1 MHSKK
6 IPIINSSKNKK
17 NLIKKLKSI
26 GMANEKD
33 VLNINSSR
41 NNMKLADFIWAI
53 ILSLIFMYGGSLMG
67 SLATVP
73 LFLALRNIPLFFNN
87 KDLLSL
93 LITLFSFAFI
103 SLLVFFRVKVI
114 EKRSFSS
121 IGFNKNNWLKKYSL
135 GFLIGLAMMSIIV
148 LILFPFGYITV
159 EKNPIQPVGIS
170 AIASVLV
177 ILFGW
182 IIQGATEEIVT
193 RGWLLNVLSTKYN
206 IGVGLLI
213 SSTLFG
219 LMHLTNPNVNYIAV
233 INIIL
238 VGLFYGLYVIKTND
252 LWAVCGM
259 HSAWNFAQGNIFG
272 FKVSGLDVSVGSLI
286 DLNLVGSDFVTG
298 GIFGPEA
305 GITATF
311 ILLASIGILLF
322 IDKKRYFS
330 NKPLKS

>member
-1 MHSKK
+1 
-6 IPIINSSKNKK
+6 
-17 NLIKKLKSI
+17 
-26 GMANEKD
+26 
-33 VLNINSSR
+33 
-41 NNMKLADFIWAI
+41 
-53 ILSLIFMYGGSLMG
+53 MYGGSLIG

-73 LFLALRNIPLFFNN
+73 LFLALRNIPLFSNN

-93 LITLFSFAFI
+93 LITLFSFVFI

-114 EKRSFSS
+114 EKRSLSS

-148 LILFPFGYITV
+148 LILLPFGYITV
-159 EKNPIQPVGIS
+159 DKNPIQPVGVS

-330 NKPLKS
+330 NKPLNL

>member
-1 MHSKK
+1 MRSKK
-6 IPIINSSKNKK
+6 ISIINSSKNE
-17 NLIKKLKSI
+17 KKLP
-26 GMANEKD
+26 N
-33 VLNINSSR
+33 
-41 NNMKLADFIWAI
+41 FIWAI

-73 LFLALRNIPLFFNN
+73 LFLALRNIPLFSNN

-93 LITLFSFAFI
+93 LITLFSFVFI

-114 EKRSFSS
+114 EKRSLSS

-148 LILFPFGYITV
+148 LILLPFGYITI
-159 EKNPIQPVGIS
+159 EKNPIQPVGVS

-193 RGWLLNVLSTKYN
+193 RGWLLNILSTKYN

-305 GITATF
+305 GIIATF

>member
-6 IPIINSSKNKK
+6 IPIINISKNKR
-17 NLIKKLKSI
+17 KLP
-26 GMANEKD
+26 N
-33 VLNINSSR
+33 
-41 NNMKLADFIWAI
+41 FIWAI

-148 LILFPFGYITV
+148 LILLPFGYITI
-159 EKNPIQPVGIS
+159 EKNPIQPVGVS

>member
-1 MHSKK
+1 MLSRKNS
-6 IPIINSSKNKK
+6 IINSYK
-17 NLIKKLKSI
+17 
-26 GMANEKD
+26 NEKKSP
-33 VLNINSSR
+33 N
-41 NNMKLADFIWAI
+41 FIWAI
-53 ILSLIFMYGGSLMG
+53 ILSLIFMYGGSLIG

-73 LFLALRNIPLFFNN
+73 LYLALSNVPLFFNN
-87 KDLLSL
+87 QDLLSL

-114 EKRSFSS
+114 EKRSLSS

-135 GFLIGLAMMSIIV
+135 GFLIGLVMMSIIV
-148 LILFPFGYITV
+148 LILLSFGYITV
-159 EKNPIQPVGIS
+159 EKNPIQPVGVS
-170 AIASVLV
+170 AISSVLV

-252 LWAVCGM
+252 LWSVCGM

-272 FKVSGLDVSVGSLI
+272 FEVSGLDVSVGSLI
-286 DLNLVGSDFVTG
+286 DLNLVGNNVITG
-298 GIFGPEA
+298 GAFGPEA
-305 GITATF
+305 GIISTF
-311 ILLASIGILLF
+311 ILLVSIGILLF
-322 IDKKRYFS
+322 INVMNYI
-330 NKPLKS
+330 

>member
-17 NLIKKLKSI
+17 KLP
-26 GMANEKD
+26 N
-33 VLNINSSR
+33 
-41 NNMKLADFIWAI
+41 FIWAI

-148 LILFPFGYITV
+148 LILLPCGYITI
-159 EKNPIQPVGIS
+159 EKNPIQPVGVS

>member
-6 IPIINSSKNKK
+6 IPIINISKNKR
-17 NLIKKLKSI
+17 KLP
-26 GMANEKD
+26 N
-33 VLNINSSR
+33 
-41 NNMKLADFIWAI
+41 FIWAI

-87 KDLLSL
+87 KDLL
-93 LITLFSFAFI
+93 
-103 SLLVFFRVKVI
+103 
-114 EKRSFSS
+114 SS

-159 EKNPIQPVGIS
+159 EKNPIQPVGVS

>member
-1 MHSKK
+1 
-6 IPIINSSKNKK
+6 
-17 NLIKKLKSI
+17 
-26 GMANEKD
+26 
-33 VLNINSSR
+33 
-41 NNMKLADFIWAI
+41 
-53 ILSLIFMYGGSLMG
+53 MYGGSLIG

-73 LFLALRNIPLFFNN
+73 LFLALRNIPLFSNN

-93 LITLFSFAFI
+93 LITLFSFVFI

-114 EKRSFSS
+114 EKRSLSS

-148 LILFPFGYITV
+148 LILLPFGYITI
-159 EKNPIQPVGIS
+159 EKNPIQPVGVS

>member
-17 NLIKKLKSI
+17 KLP
-26 GMANEKD
+26 N
-33 VLNINSSR
+33 
-41 NNMKLADFIWAI
+41 FIWAI

-170 AIASVLV
+170 AISSVLV
-177 ILFGW
+177 ILLGW
-182 IIQGATEEIVT
+182 SIQGATEEIVT

>member
-1 MHSKK
+1 MLLKK
-6 IPIINSSKNKK
+6 NSIINSSKNEKK
-17 NLIKKLKSI
+17 SPN
-26 GMANEKD
+26 
-33 VLNINSSR
+33 
-41 NNMKLADFIWAI
+41 FIWAI
-53 ILSLIFMYGGSLMG
+53 ILSLIFMYGGSLIG

-73 LFLALRNIPLFFNN
+73 LYLALSNVPLFFNN
-87 KDLLSL
+87 QDLLSL

-114 EKRSFSS
+114 EKRSLSS

-135 GFLIGLAMMSIIV
+135 GFLIGLVMMSIIV
-148 LILFPFGYITV
+148 LILLSFGYITV
-159 EKNPIQPVGIS
+159 EKNPIQLVGIS
-170 AIASVLV
+170 AISSILV

-182 IIQGATEEIVT
+182 IIQGATEEILT

-252 LWAVCGM
+252 LWSVCGM

-272 FKVSGLDVSVGSLI
+272 FEVSGLDVSVGSLI
-286 DLNLVGSDFVTG
+286 DLNLVGNNVITG
-298 GIFGPEA
+298 GAFGPEA
-305 GITATF
+305 GIIATF
-311 ILLASIGILLF
+311 ILLVSIGILLF
-322 IDKKRYFS
+322 INVMNYI
-330 NKPLKS
+330 

>member
-17 NLIKKLKSI
+17 KLP
-26 GMANEKD
+26 N
-33 VLNINSSR
+33 
-41 NNMKLADFIWAI
+41 FIWAI

-93 LITLFSFAFI
+93 LITLFSFVFI

-148 LILFPFGYITV
+148 LILLPFGYITI
-159 EKNPIQPVGIS
+159 EKNPIQPVGVS

-193 RGWLLNVLSTKYN
+193 RGWLLNILSTKYN

-272 FKVSGLDVSVGSLI
+272 FKVSGLDISVGSLI

-330 NKPLKS
+330 NKPLKL

>member
-17 NLIKKLKSI
+17 KLPNFI
-26 GMANEKD
+26 G
-33 VLNINSSR
+33 
-41 NNMKLADFIWAI
+41 AI

-103 SLLVFFRVKVI
+103 SLLVFFRVTVI

-177 ILFGW
+177 ILLGW

>member
-1 MHSKK
+1 MLSRKNS
-6 IPIINSSKNKK
+6 IINSYK
-17 NLIKKLKSI
+17 
-26 GMANEKD
+26 NEKKSP
-33 VLNINSSR
+33 N
-41 NNMKLADFIWAI
+41 FIWAI
-53 ILSLIFMYGGSLMG
+53 ILSLIFMYGGSLIG

-73 LFLALRNIPLFFNN
+73 LYLALSNVPLFFNN
-87 KDLLSL
+87 QNLLSL

-103 SLLVFFRVKVI
+103 SLLIFFRVKVI
-114 EKRSFSS
+114 EKRSLSS

-135 GFLIGLAMMSIIV
+135 GFLIGLVMMSIIV
-148 LILFPFGYITV
+148 LILLSFGYITV
-159 EKNPIQPVGIS
+159 EKNPIQLVGIS
-170 AIASVLV
+170 AISSILV

-272 FKVSGLDVSVGSLI
+272 FEVSGLDISVGTLI
-286 DLNLVGSDFVTG
+286 DLNLVENDFITG
-298 GIFGPEA
+298 GVFGPEA
-305 GITATF
+305 SIVATF
-311 ILLASIGILLF
+311 VLLLSIIILLF
-322 IDKKRYFS
+322 I
-330 NKPLKS
+330 NNTNLLKINN

>member
-1 MHSKK
+1 
-6 IPIINSSKNKK
+6 
-17 NLIKKLKSI
+17 
-26 GMANEKD
+26 
-33 VLNINSSR
+33 
-41 NNMKLADFIWAI
+41 
-53 ILSLIFMYGGSLMG
+53 MYGGSLIG

-73 LFLALRNIPLFFNN
+73 LFLALRNIPLFSNN

-93 LITLFSFAFI
+93 LITLFSFVFI

-114 EKRSFSS
+114 EKRSLSS

-148 LILFPFGYITV
+148 LILLPFGYITI
-159 EKNPIQPVGIS
+159 EKNPIQPVGVS

-322 IDKKRYFS
+322 IDKKDIFQI
-330 NKPLKS
+330 NL

>member
-17 NLIKKLKSI
+17 KLP
-26 GMANEKD
+26 N
-33 VLNINSSR
+33 
-41 NNMKLADFIWAI
+41 FIWAI

-103 SLLVFFRVKVI
+103 SLLVFFRVTVI

-148 LILFPFGYITV
+148 LILLPFGYITI
-159 EKNPIQPVGIS
+159 EKNPIQPVGVS

-177 ILFGW
+177 ILLGW

>member
-1 MHSKK
+1 MLSRKNS
-6 IPIINSSKNKK
+6 IINSYK
-17 NLIKKLKSI
+17 
-26 GMANEKD
+26 NEKKSP
-33 VLNINSSR
+33 N
-41 NNMKLADFIWAI
+41 FIWAI
-53 ILSLIFMYGGSLMG
+53 ILSLIFMYGGSLIG

-73 LFLALRNIPLFFNN
+73 LYLALLNVPLFFNN
-87 KDLLSL
+87 QNLLSL

-103 SLLVFFRVKVI
+103 SLLIFFRVKVI
-114 EKRSFSS
+114 EKRSLSS

-135 GFLIGLAMMSIIV
+135 GFLIGLVMMSIIV
-148 LILFPFGYITV
+148 LILLLFGYITV
-159 EKNPIQPVGIS
+159 EKNPIQPVGVS
-170 AIASVLV
+170 AISSVLV

-272 FKVSGLDVSVGSLI
+272 FEVSGLDVSVGSLI
-286 DLNLVGSDFVTG
+286 DLNLVGNNVITG
-298 GIFGPEA
+298 GAFGPEA
-305 GITATF
+305 GIISTF
-311 ILLASIGILLF
+311 ILLVSIGILLF
-322 IDKKRYFS
+322 INVMNYI
-330 NKPLKS
+330 

>member
-1 MHSKK
+1 MLLKK
-6 IPIINSSKNKK
+6 NSIINSSKNEKK
-17 NLIKKLKSI
+17 SPN
-26 GMANEKD
+26 
-33 VLNINSSR
+33 
-41 NNMKLADFIWAI
+41 FIWAI
-53 ILSLIFMYGGSLMG
+53 ILSLIFMYGGSLIG

-73 LFLALRNIPLFFNN
+73 LYLALSNVPLFFNN
-87 KDLLSL
+87 QDLLSL

-114 EKRSFSS
+114 EKRSLSS

-135 GFLIGLAMMSIIV
+135 GFLIGLVMMSIIV
-148 LILFPFGYITV
+148 LILLSFGYITV
-159 EKNPIQPVGIS
+159 EKNPIQLVGIS
-170 AIASVLV
+170 AISSILV

-193 RGWLLNVLSTKYN
+193 RGWLLNVLSSKYN
-206 IGVGLLI
+206 IGFGLLI

-272 FKVSGLDVSVGSLI
+272 FEVSGLDVSVGSLI
-286 DLNLVGSDFVTG
+286 DLNLVGNNVITG
-298 GIFGPEA
+298 GAFGPEA
-305 GITATF
+305 GIISTF
-311 ILLASIGILLF
+311 ILLVSIGILLF
-322 IDKKRYFS
+322 INVMNYI
-330 NKPLKS
+330 

>member
-6 IPIINSSKNKK
+6 IPIINISKNKR
-17 NLIKKLKSI
+17 KLP
-26 GMANEKD
+26 N
-33 VLNINSSR
+33 
-41 NNMKLADFIWAI
+41 FIWAI

-159 EKNPIQPVGIS
+159 EKNPIQPVGVS

>member
-1 MHSKK
+1 MLSRKNS
-6 IPIINSSKNKK
+6 IINSYK
-17 NLIKKLKSI
+17 
-26 GMANEKD
+26 NEKKSP
-33 VLNINSSR
+33 N
-41 NNMKLADFIWAI
+41 FIWAI
-53 ILSLIFMYGGSLMG
+53 ILSLIFMYGGSLIG

-73 LFLALRNIPLFFNN
+73 LYLALLNVPLFFNN
-87 KDLLSL
+87 QNLLSL

-114 EKRSFSS
+114 EKRSLSS

-135 GFLIGLAMMSIIV
+135 GFLIGLVMMSIIV
-148 LILFPFGYITV
+148 LILLSFGYITV
-159 EKNPIQPVGIS
+159 EKNPIQLVGIS
-170 AIASVLV
+170 AISSILV

-193 RGWLLNVLSTKYN
+193 RGWLLNVLSSKYN

-252 LWAVCGM
+252 LWSVCGM

-272 FKVSGLDVSVGSLI
+272 FEVSGLDISVGTLI
-286 DLNLVGSDFVTG
+286 DLNLVENDFITG
-298 GIFGPEA
+298 GVFGPEA
-305 GITATF
+305 SIVATF
-311 ILLASIGILLF
+311 VLLLSIIILLF
-322 IDKKRYFS
+322 I
-330 NKPLKS
+330 NNTNLLKINN

>member
-1 MHSKK
+1 MLSRKNS
-6 IPIINSSKNKK
+6 IINSYK
-17 NLIKKLKSI
+17 
-26 GMANEKD
+26 NEKKSP
-33 VLNINSSR
+33 N
-41 NNMKLADFIWAI
+41 FIWAI
-53 ILSLIFMYGGSLMG
+53 ILSLIFMYGGSLIG

-73 LFLALRNIPLFFNN
+73 LYLALLNVPLFFNN
-87 KDLLSL
+87 QNLLSL

-114 EKRSFSS
+114 EKRSLSS

-135 GFLIGLAMMSIIV
+135 GFLIGLVMMSIIV
-148 LILFPFGYITV
+148 LILLSFGYITV
-159 EKNPIQPVGIS
+159 EKNPIQLVGIS
-170 AIASVLV
+170 AISSILV

-272 FKVSGLDVSVGSLI
+272 FEVSGLDVSVGSLI
-286 DLNLVGSDFVTG
+286 DLNLVGNNVITG
-298 GIFGPEA
+298 GAFGPEA
-305 GITATF
+305 GIISTF
-311 ILLASIGILLF
+311 ILLVSIGILLF
-322 IDKKRYFS
+322 INVMNYI
-330 NKPLKS
+330 

>member
-1 MHSKK
+1 
-6 IPIINSSKNKK
+6 
-17 NLIKKLKSI
+17 
-26 GMANEKD
+26 
-33 VLNINSSR
+33 
-41 NNMKLADFIWAI
+41 
-53 ILSLIFMYGGSLMG
+53 MYGGSLIG

-193 RGWLLNVLSTKYN
+193 RGWLLNILSTKYN

>member
-17 NLIKKLKSI
+17 KLP
-26 GMANEKD
+26 N
-33 VLNINSSR
+33 
-41 NNMKLADFIWAI
+41 FIWAI

-330 NKPLKS
+330 NKPLK

>member
-17 NLIKKLKSI
+17 KLP
-26 GMANEKD
+26 N
-33 VLNINSSR
+33 
-41 NNMKLADFIWAI
+41 FIWAI

-103 SLLVFFRVKVI
+103 SLLVFFIVKVI

-148 LILFPFGYITV
+148 LILLPFGYITI
-159 EKNPIQPVGIS
+159 EKNPIQPVGVS

>member
-1 MHSKK
+1 
-6 IPIINSSKNKK
+6 
-17 NLIKKLKSI
+17 
-26 GMANEKD
+26 
-33 VLNINSSR
+33 
-41 NNMKLADFIWAI
+41 
-53 ILSLIFMYGGSLMG
+53 MYGGSLIG

-73 LFLALRNIPLFFNN
+73 LFLALKNIPLFSNN

-93 LITLFSFAFI
+93 LITLFSFVFI

-114 EKRSFSS
+114 EKRSLSS

-148 LILFPFGYITV
+148 LILLPFGYITI
-159 EKNPIQPVGIS
+159 EKNPIQPVGVS

-305 GITATF
+305 GIIATF
-311 ILLASIGILLF
+311 ILLASIRILLF

-330 NKPLKS
+330 NKPLKL

>member
-1 MHSKK
+1 
-6 IPIINSSKNKK
+6 
-17 NLIKKLKSI
+17 
-26 GMANEKD
+26 
-33 VLNINSSR
+33 
-41 NNMKLADFIWAI
+41 
-53 ILSLIFMYGGSLMG
+53 MYGGSLIG

-73 LFLALRNIPLFFNN
+73 LFLALKNIPLFSNN

-93 LITLFSFAFI
+93 LITLFSFVFI

-148 LILFPFGYITV
+148 LILLPFGYITI
-159 EKNPIQPVGIS
+159 EKNPIQPVGVS

>member
-1 MHSKK
+1 MLLKK
-6 IPIINSSKNKK
+6 NSIINSSKNEKK
-17 NLIKKLKSI
+17 SPN
-26 GMANEKD
+26 
-33 VLNINSSR
+33 
-41 NNMKLADFIWAI
+41 FIWAI
-53 ILSLIFMYGGSLMG
+53 ILSLIFMYGGSLIG

-73 LFLALRNIPLFFNN
+73 LYLALSNVPLFFNN
-87 KDLLSL
+87 QDLLSL

-114 EKRSFSS
+114 EKRSLSS

-135 GFLIGLAMMSIIV
+135 GFLIGLVMMSIIV
-148 LILFPFGYITV
+148 LILLSFGYITV
-159 EKNPIQPVGIS
+159 EKNPIQLVGIS
-170 AIASVLV
+170 AISSILV

-272 FKVSGLDVSVGSLI
+272 FEVSGLDISVGTLI
-286 DLNLVGSDFVTG
+286 DLNLVENDFITG
-298 GIFGPEA
+298 GVFGPEA
-305 GITATF
+305 SIVATF
-311 ILLASIGILLF
+311 VLLLSIIILLF
-322 IDKKRYFS
+322 I
-330 NKPLKS
+330 NNTNLLKINN

>member
-6 IPIINSSKNKK
+6 IPIINSSKNT
-17 NLIKKLKSI
+17 KKLP
-26 GMANEKD
+26 N
-33 VLNINSSR
+33 
-41 NNMKLADFIWAI
+41 FIWAI

>member
-6 IPIINSSKNKK
+6 IPIINISKNKR
-17 NLIKKLKSI
+17 KLP
-26 GMANEKD
+26 N
-33 VLNINSSR
+33 
-41 NNMKLADFIWAI
+41 FIWAI

-159 EKNPIQPVGIS
+159 EKNPIQPVGVS

-219 LMHLTNPNVNYIAV
+219 IMHLTNPNVNYIAV

>member
-1 MHSKK
+1 MLLKK
-6 IPIINSSKNKK
+6 NSIINSYK
-17 NLIKKLKSI
+17 
-26 GMANEKD
+26 NEKKSP
-33 VLNINSSR
+33 N
-41 NNMKLADFIWAI
+41 FIWAI
-53 ILSLIFMYGGSLMG
+53 ILSLIFMYGGSLIG

-73 LFLALRNIPLFFNN
+73 LYLALSNVPLFFNN
-87 KDLLSL
+87 QDLLSL

-114 EKRSFSS
+114 EKRSLSS

-135 GFLIGLAMMSIIV
+135 GFLIGLVMMSIIV
-148 LILFPFGYITV
+148 LILLLFGYITV
-159 EKNPIQPVGIS
+159 EKNPIQPVGVS
-170 AIASVLV
+170 AISSVLV

-193 RGWLLNVLSTKYN
+193 RGWLLNVLSSKYN
-206 IGVGLLI
+206 IGFGLLI

-272 FKVSGLDVSVGSLI
+272 FEVSGLDISVGTLI
-286 DLNLVGSDFVTG
+286 DLNLVENDFITG
-298 GIFGPEA
+298 GVFGPEA
-305 GITATF
+305 SIVATF
-311 ILLASIGILLF
+311 VLLLSIIILLF
-322 IDKKRYFS
+322 I
-330 NKPLKS
+330 NNTNLLKINN

>member
-17 NLIKKLKSI
+17 KLP
-26 GMANEKD
+26 N
-33 VLNINSSR
+33 
-41 NNMKLADFIWAI
+41 FIWAI

-177 ILFGW
+177 ILLGW

-286 DLNLVGSDFVTG
+286 DLNLVGSDFFTG

>member
-1 MHSKK
+1 MLLKK
-6 IPIINSSKNKK
+6 NSIINSYK
-17 NLIKKLKSI
+17 
-26 GMANEKD
+26 NEKKSP
-33 VLNINSSR
+33 N
-41 NNMKLADFIWAI
+41 FIWAI
-53 ILSLIFMYGGSLMG
+53 ILSLIFMYGGSLIG

-73 LFLALRNIPLFFNN
+73 LYLALSNVPLFFNN
-87 KDLLSL
+87 QDLLSL

-114 EKRSFSS
+114 EKRSLSS

-135 GFLIGLAMMSIIV
+135 GFLIGLVMMSIIV
-148 LILFPFGYITV
+148 LILLLFGYITV
-159 EKNPIQPVGIS
+159 EKNPIQPVGVS
-170 AIASVLV
+170 AISSVLV

-193 RGWLLNVLSTKYN
+193 RGWLLNVLSSKYN
-206 IGVGLLI
+206 IGFGLLI

-252 LWAVCGM
+252 LWSVCGM

-272 FKVSGLDVSVGSLI
+272 FEVSGLDVSVGSLI
-286 DLNLVGSDFVTG
+286 DLNLVGNNVITG
-298 GIFGPEA
+298 GAFGPEA
-305 GITATF
+305 GIIATF
-311 ILLASIGILLF
+311 ILLVSIGILLF
-322 IDKKRYFS
+322 INVMNYI
-330 NKPLKS
+330 